1 MRNAVDSKQLQRV
14 YDRAASH
21 YDFQHALLTF
31 RSDERG
37 RHLVAEHGVHKG
49 DQVLDCGAGTGSSS
63 FLAAAKAG
71 KSGHITL
78 FDMSEGMLEEARNK
92 ARSMGYDGRV
102 DFRTGDILALP
113 FVDNSFDCVI
123 STYSIC
129 PLYDPAKGALEM
141 WRVVKPGGRLAV
153 AHSVEPRSRFSKW
166 LGDHVENIAWHF
178 PWLTLGCRAVEVL
191 SVLKNAGGTVTFER
205 YLGFPL
211 WPFVVFV
218 VEKPERT

>member
-1 MRNAVDSKQLQRV
+1 MRNAVDSKQLQGV

-21 YDFQHALLTF
+21 YDLQHALLTF
-31 RSDERG
+31 RSDQRG
-37 RHLVAEHGVHKG
+37 RRLVAEHGVRHG
-49 DQVLDCGAGTGSSS
+49 DRVLDCGAGTGSSS

-71 KSGHITL
+71 KTGHVTL
-78 FDMSEGMLEEARNK
+78 FDMSDGMLEEARNK
-92 ARSMGYDGRV
+92 AREMGYDGRV
-102 DFRTGDILALP
+102 DFRSGDMLALP
-113 FVDNSFDCVI
+113 FADGSFDCVM
-123 STYSIC
+123 STYSLC

-166 LGDHVENIAWHF
+166 LGDRVENIAWRF

-191 SVLKNAGGTVTFER
+191 PAIEHAGGKVIFKQ

-218 VEKPERT
+218 VEKPIKG